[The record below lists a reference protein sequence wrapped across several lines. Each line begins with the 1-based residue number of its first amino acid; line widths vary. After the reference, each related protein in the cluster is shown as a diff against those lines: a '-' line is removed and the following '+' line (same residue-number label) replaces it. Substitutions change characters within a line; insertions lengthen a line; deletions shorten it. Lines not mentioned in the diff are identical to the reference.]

1 MAQHNEQGRSAHS
14 QPAQRMADGSMPL
27 LAVLLSALG
36 LVPFI
41 VCGLEALGS
50 DPTAADRM
58 LTALIGYA
66 AVILAFAGGIHW
78 GFELQSRQ
86 QDRFVERARLG
97 LGIVPPL
104 VAWIAL
110 LLPLVVPAWVSL
122 IALIAAYIGTV
133 LVEQEAAK
141 RDLLP
146 PRYLW
151 LRWGFTLVAVAMMI
165 TVLTLRLLGRTVG
178 F

>member
-1 MAQHNEQGRSAHS
+1 
-14 QPAQRMADGSMPL
+14 MPL
-27 LAVLLSALG
+27 LVVLLSLLG

-41 VCGLEALGS
+41 VCGLAALGP
-50 DPTAADRM
+50 DADTATRM
-58 LTALIGYA
+58 LAALIGYA

-86 QDRFVERARLG
+86 QVSFVQRARLG
-97 LGIVPPL
+97 LGILPPL
-104 VAWIAL
+104 IGWIAL
-110 LLPLVVPAWVSL
+110 LLSIVVAYWVSL
-122 IALIAAYIGTV
+122 IVLIAAYIGTV
-133 LVEQEAAK
+133 LVEQEAGR

-165 TVLTLRLLGRTVG
+165 TVLALRLLGQTIR